1 MQFVRESCSMPG
13 IFIVIS
19 SFFFMT
25 DSDEETDTGVSVDED
40 DGACDTEE
48 YLAALGTRPPLP
60 AKFQAADCLM
70 SPVIQLFGCCTS
82 EDPKDRPSAKD
93 IVLAL
98 KPEVMASNIQ
108 GSG

>member
-1 MQFVRESCSMPG
+1 M
-13 IFIVIS
+13 
-19 SFFFMT
+19 
-25 DSDEETDTGVSVDED
+25 DED
-40 DGACDTEE
+40 DGSCDTEE

-60 AKFQAADCLM
+60 AKFQTADCLM
-70 SPVIQLFGCCTS
+70 SPLIQLFGCCTS

-108 GSG
+108 SSG